1 MDDFEDDCD
10 LDDDEEGGASNFNA
24 FDNKSGTK
32 ILIVD
37 DEEFTRMLLKN
48 LFMQICKEKID
59 CDEAAD
65 GA

>member
-1 MDDFEDDCD
+1 MDFDDDCD
-10 LDDDEEGGASNFNA
+10 LDDDEEGGANNFNA

-37 DEEFTRMLLKN
+37 DEEFTRTLLKG
-48 LFMQICKEKID
+48 LFVQICKEIID
-59 CDEAAD
+59 CDEASD